1 MIWLGQFLTRNCM
14 KFFSFAVIIVNL
26 NGCKKQMANKVNK
39 NETATALFQLENS
52 NRFRN
57 CRLDG
62 ICELQILCVSKMAL
76 IIAFLFLGLHHDHLL
91 SLPAA
96 KLIGN

>member
-1 MIWLGQFLTRNCM
+1 MIWLVQFLTRNCM

-62 ICELQILCVSKMAL
+62 ICELQMLCAQGDRLHKRRRTK
-76 IIAFLFLGLHHDHLL
+76 FDGLR
-91 SLPAA
+91 
-96 KLIGN
+96 IRF